1 MQGSVRDATLERDL
15 DTFPKL
21 VRANAARFPEK
32 VAIRE
37 KDYGIW

>member
-1 MQGSVRDATLERDL
+1 MRGPVQDATLERDL

-21 VRANAARFPEK
+21 VRANAARFPRK

-37 KDYGIW
+37 KD